1 MRTSLFKKT
10 RSAVVRAEQSA
21 LRTITPTPRL
31 LSAMVLGATLACAL
45 PMDASAANNPAPH
58 VRADAPNLYIVK
70 RGDTL
75 WDISKRFL
83 NDAWR
88 WPQVWAA
95 NPQVKNPH
103 LIYPGDRLLLCK
115 IEGRTVVGRDEG
127 DGCAGIALRMGS
139 KGSKGSTDGRLSP
152 RIRVEAL
159 DVAVPAIPA
168 SAIQGWLTQSQV
180 VSYDTLQQAPYVLA
194 AQGRRVVTGAG
205 DTIYIRG
212 EGLQVGDS
220 YGIFREGERYTDPET
235 HETLGY
241 EARMVARGTVTAM
254 TRDVTSIELTESY
267 GQEVREGD
275 RILPE
280 IAKDLPP
287 IFYPTNSDN
296 VAPGR
301 LIRVMDS
308 VGIGAIRSVIAINRG
323 TRDGAQAGQVVAIHR
338 RGALVRD
345 PKIKDMVRLPS
356 ERSGLAMIFRSFD
369 RLSYAYVLEADE
381 PLKLGDE
388 IRPPV
393 STN

>member
-1 MRTSLFKKT
+1 MQ
-10 RSAVVRAEQSA
+10 AN
-21 LRTITPTPRL
+21 
-31 LSAMVLGATLACAL
+31 
-45 PMDASAANNPAPH
+45 AANNPSPH

-127 DGCAGIALRMGS
+127 DGCNGIALRMRGGS
-139 KGSKGSTDGRLSP
+139 SSQTDVRLSP
-152 RIRVEAL
+152 RVRVEPL
-159 DVAVPAIPA
+159 DVAVPAIPS

-180 VSYDTLQQAPYVLA
+180 VAYDTLQQAPYVLA
-194 AQGRRVVTGAG
+194 AKGRRVVTAAG

-212 EGLQVGDS
+212 TGLQVGDS
-220 YGIFREGERYTDPET
+220 YGVYREGERYVDPET
-235 HETLGY
+235 KEGLGY
-241 EARMVARGTVTAM
+241 EARMVARGTVTEVN
-254 TRDVTSIELTESY
+254 RDVTTIELTDSY

-275 RILPE
+275 RILPTV
-280 IAKDLPP
+280 AKDLPP

-308 VGIGAIRSVIAINRG
+308 VGVGAIHSVIAINRG
-323 TRDGAQAGQVVAIHR
+323 TRDGAQAGQVVAVHR

-345 PKIKDMVRLPS
+345 PKVKDLVRLPS

-369 RLSYAYVLEADE
+369 RVSYAYVLEADE

-393 STN
+393 STD